1 MKATDFTEFHALVE
15 QFSGEMTLAE
25 ICRQEHV
32 DYRRYIYWRKRNGH
46 SRPRRDHAPE
56 GIVEMEVTD
65 MPSPASRRSA
75 GRATLAVGL
84 ANVRIEFENGLLFE
98 RRGMDVD
105 LLAEFIDMIRPAL
118 CLS

>member
-46 SRPRRDHAPE
+46 SRRRRDHAPE
-56 GIVEMEVTD
+56 GLVEMEVTD
-65 MPSPASRRSA
+65 IPSPASRRSA
-75 GRATLAVGL
+75 GR

-105 LLAEFIDMIRPAL
+105 LLAEFIDRIRPAL

>member
-1 MKATDFTEFHALVE
+1 MRPTD
-15 QFSGEMTLAE
+15 
-25 ICRQEHV
+25 I
-32 DYRRYIYWRKRNGH
+32 
-46 SRPRRDHAPE
+46 
-56 GIVEMEVTD
+56 
-65 MPSPASRRSA
+65 PSPASRRSA
-75 GRATLAVGL
+75 GR

>member
-1 MKATDFTEFHALVE
+1 MKATDFTEFHSLVE

-46 SRPRRDHAPE
+46 SRPRRDDAPE

-65 MPSPASRRSA
+65 MPVSETRRSA
-75 GRATLAVGL
+75 GRA
-84 ANVRIEFENGLLFE
+84 NVRIDE
-98 RRGMDVD
+98 RRGMEVD
-105 LLAEFIDMIRPAL
+105 LLAEFIDKIRPAL

>member
-1 MKATDFTEFHALVE
+1 ME

-32 DYRRYIYWRKRNGH
+32 DYRRYIYWRKRNGL
-46 SRPRRDHAPE
+46 SRPRREQAPE
-56 GIVEMEVTD
+56 GLVEMEVTD
-65 MPSPASRRSA
+65 MPAPETRRSA
-75 GRATLAVGL
+75 GR

-98 RRGMDVD
+98 RRGMEVD
-105 LLAEFIDMIRPAL
+105 LLAEFIDRIRPAL

>member
-1 MKATDFTEFHALVE
+1 MNAVDFTEFHALVE

-32 DYRRYIYWRKRNGH
+32 DYRRYIYWRKRNGY

-56 GIVEMEVTD
+56 GMVEIEVTD
-65 MPSPASRRSA
+65 MPVSESRGSA
-75 GRATLAVGL
+75 GR
-84 ANVRIEFENGLLFE
+84 ANVRIEFENGLVFE

-105 LLAEFIDMIRPAL
+105 LLAEFIDRIRPAL